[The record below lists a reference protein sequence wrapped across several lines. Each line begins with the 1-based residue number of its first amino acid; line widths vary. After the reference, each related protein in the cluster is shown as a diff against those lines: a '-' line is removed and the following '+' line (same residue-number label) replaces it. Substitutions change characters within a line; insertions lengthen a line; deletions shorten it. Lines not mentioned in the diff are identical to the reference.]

1 MKILVINS
9 GSSTLKYKLFEQKE
23 GLRML
28 CGATLKHCGNF
39 SQTFGQIFDTLINE
53 GFIQS
58 IDEIHAYGHRVVHGG
73 EHFSGAV
80 VVDSDVLQA
89 IDSLCALAPLHN
101 PANLEGIKK
110 AMHISSNKPQVAV
123 FDTAFHQTMPQK
135 SFLYPIPKEHYYL
148 NKIRRYGFH
157 GSSHEYVA
165 TQAAKKLQ
173 KPLSRCNL
181 VTVHLGNGASVC
193 AIQKGQSIDTTMG
206 FTPLEGLMMGTRSGD
221 IDPSIIFELYK
232 KKKSVAQLEKML
244 NLHSGL
250 YAVCGQSDFQAI
262 EKRIQDNDADAILAK
277 DMFCH
282 RVKKYIGAYKELL
295 ETVDAVVFTGGIGE
309 NSALIRQECINGVD
323 TQKNV
328 TGGACEIQKEGYAHK
343 IMVIATDEEL
353 LIAQKTLL
361 LIDYE
366 NTHLN
371 K

>member
-23 GLRML
+23 SLTML
-28 CGATLKHCGNF
+28 CGATLKHVGNF
-39 SQTFGQIFDTLINE
+39 DETFGRVFENLKNE

-58 IDEIHAYGHRVVHGG
+58 IDEIDAYGHRVVHGG

-80 VVDSDVLQA
+80 VVDSDVLKA
-89 IDSLCALAPLHN
+89 IDSLCSLAPLHN

-110 AMHISSNKPQVAV
+110 AMRISSNKPQVAV

-135 SFLYPIPKEHYYL
+135 SFLYPIPKEHYFL

-157 GSSHEYVA
+157 GSSHEYVGKK
-165 TQAAKKLQ
+165 AAKLLK
-173 KPLSRCNL
+173 KDFDASNL
-181 VTVHLGNGASVC
+181 ITVHLGNGASIC
-193 AIQKGQSIDTTMG
+193 AIQKGKSIDTTMG

-232 KKKSVAQLEKML
+232 KKKSVAQIEKML

-262 EKRIQDNDADAILAK
+262 SKQIAQNDTDAILAK

-323 TQKNV
+323 ARKNSDSS
-328 TGGACEIQKEGYAHK
+328 ACEIQKEGWAHK
-343 IMVIATDEEL
+343 IMVIATNEEL
-353 LIAQKTLL
+353 LIAQKTLS